1 MIKEFKVNDILKAVD
16 TISNLNEKNNKYQ
29 EIKKRIVSKEFNLAE
44 SDNRKFN
51 KGEVL
56 ILDQM
61 ID

>member
-1 MIKEFKVNDILKAVD
+1 
-16 TISNLNEKNNKYQ
+16 KNNKYQ